1 MVMGL
6 GGRMVV
12 MTGDHKL
19 VYYLVPKE
27 WDSVG
32 PDMQQLPRLT
42 SLKRAS
48 KGSFWATIRFLA
60 VRFGAVGCTIG
71 HGRF

>member
-32 PDMQQLPRLT
+32 PDMRQAPRLT

-48 KGSFWATIRFLA
+48 KGS
-60 VRFGAVGCTIG
+60 
-71 HGRF
+71 